1 MYLPEYFLY
10 LGKYKPYN
18 LPVMKKVSFVFSF
31 VLLLFFAPEVQAQKN
46 ETYFVGKWDILIKGL
61 PEGDKEAL
69 LKFELKDGKLSG
81 SITDKAE
88 QKDMPFTEVSLKD
101 SVVTVKF
108 DHSSGE
114 VDMNLLKKD
123 ADNLTG
129 QINSQF
135 NLTGVRRKEN

>member
-31 VLLLFFAPEVQAQKN
+31 VLLLFFAHEVQAQKN

-69 LKFELKDGKLSG
+69 LKFELKDGKLIG

-123 ADNLTG
+123 GDNLTG